1 MFGLFYGEEIFFLIN
16 YACRRHSR
24 STQTAQIQ
32 RHSYTETQTHSHST
46 DLPRTVFF
54 FQYIWCSV
62 SFLYLHRNILLQVG
76 KFSSIILLNIF
87 PGPLSWNSSNTNF
100 LNKYQVKTRVCV
112 KSKIKSVFCFFV
124 GWQNKS
130 GELYI
135 SLAYLWLFSRHLR
148 EVAVSFLLSELQP
161 KGDKKKK
168 DDGMSAKRAKA
179 Q

>member
-1 MFGLFYGEEIFFLIN
+1 MVRKHFFWLIMHADVTHAAHRQHRYRDIHTQRHRHIHTVQTYLGLF
-16 YACRRHSR
+16 
-24 STQTAQIQ
+24 
-32 RHSYTETQTHSHST
+32 
-46 DLPRTVFF
+46 FF

-135 SLAYLWLFSRHLR
+135 SLAYLWLFSWHLR